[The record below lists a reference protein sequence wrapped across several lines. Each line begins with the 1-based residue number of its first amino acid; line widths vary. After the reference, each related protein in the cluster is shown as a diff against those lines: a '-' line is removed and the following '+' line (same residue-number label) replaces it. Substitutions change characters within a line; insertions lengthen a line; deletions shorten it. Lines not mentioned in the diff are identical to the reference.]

1 MDSPQTECPRSYR
14 SLLFKFW
21 TFCLSL
27 LGGSETMYDAP
38 LGLIGKRIVD
48 FLLVL
53 SEFFWLGVTVEV
65 HEYIK
70 CKLIVKRNKTC

>member
-53 SEFFWLGVTVEV
+53 IELFLLDVTVKALGAKMNRKST
-65 HEYIK
+65 I
-70 CKLIVKRNKTC
+70 LL